1 MKPTIEDFK
10 DWLEGLGIAPEFLET
25 VQSEDLKGESRTL
38 AVILHMWD
46 AAFRINVVYRQHD
59 DGWMGCREV
68 GGKDL
73 TSGPFT
79 FVTWDAMSEDF
90 KGHRLMRLTQVK

>member
-10 DWLEGLGIAPEFLET
+10 DWLEGLGIAPEFLAT
-25 VQSEDLKGESRTL
+25 VQSLDLKGESRIL
-38 AVILHMWD
+38 SVILHMQE

-59 DGWMGCREV
+59 DGWMSCREV
-68 GGKDL
+68 GEKNL

-90 KGHRLMRLTQVK
+90 KGHKLMRVTQTQ